1 MNEIKLYLQ
10 TFVFENLSK
19 KNQNKFLLNA
29 LERNIIKGF
38 SRKKLRRVTL
48 MCWMEGE
55 GKEGEGI
62 GGWDGNW
69 MAKAGSTSPSLLH
82 KNDFFFFKKNIYFHF
97 IIFYNFLFF
106 WGSSLLFSFSG

>member
-1 MNEIKLYLQ
+1 
-10 TFVFENLSK
+10 
-19 KNQNKFLLNA
+19 
-29 LERNIIKGF
+29 
-38 SRKKLRRVTL
+38 

-82 KNDFFFFKKNIYFHF
+82 KNDFFFF
-97 IIFYNFLFF
+97 
-106 WGSSLLFSFSG
+106 

>member
-1 MNEIKLYLQ
+1 MNEIKLYSQ

-82 KNDFFFFKKNIYFHF
+82 KNDFFFIKNIFSF
-97 IIFYNFLFF
+97 FNFLFF